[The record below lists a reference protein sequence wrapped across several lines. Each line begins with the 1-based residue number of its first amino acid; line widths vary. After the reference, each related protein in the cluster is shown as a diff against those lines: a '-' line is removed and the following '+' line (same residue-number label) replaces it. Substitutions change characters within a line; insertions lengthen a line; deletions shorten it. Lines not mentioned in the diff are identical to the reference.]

1 MDRQTRHEYDRLI
14 GVFAKALERV
24 RLATDDQEELDGWRQ
39 VQAAGW
45 ELNAL
50 LPKREGAGRWTDPS
64 KRADSP

>member
-14 GVFAKALERV
+14 GVFAKALGKV
-24 RLATDDQEELDGWRQ
+24 RTASDDEEELEGWRQ

-50 LPKREGAGRWTDPS
+50 LPRRESSSAWRGPSNKGAGP
-64 KRADSP
+64 